1 MLGLILAALYV
12 AYAIVANEVAPVA
25 AVEATLPFLFYW
37 HCFWGAI
44 LILVGLCV
52 PAGGAFLAIGGSKG
66 TERAAGLALLAGSP
80 LIILLMVLGPA
91 LFIGGVYCVD
101 SGIEAGEI
109 VNQNHVIVGGI
120 LYGIAILLRLCSKSS
135 SSSKD

>member
-12 AYAIVANEVAPVA
+12 AYAIVANEVAPVS

-37 HCFWGAI
+37 HCFWSAIII
-44 LILVGLCV
+44 LIGLCV
-52 PAGGAFLAIGGSKG
+52 PLGGAFLTLGGSTGK
-66 TERAAGLALLAGSP
+66 ERAAGLALLAGSP
-80 LIILLMVLGPA
+80 LIIVLLLLGPL

-109 VNQNHVIVGGI
+109 VNQNNVFVGGI
-120 LYGIAILLRLCSKSS
+120 LYGIAILCRLCSKFST
-135 SSSKD
+135 SKD